1 MIEGVILTPL
11 KQIFDERG
19 KVMHMLRKDSPV
31 FSKFGEI
38 YFSCTYP
45 GAIKAWHLHKK
56 MTLNYAAIFGE
67 IKCVLFD
74 DRPNSKTRGCIDE
87 YYLSPENYFLL
98 TVPPLI
104 WNGWKGI
111 GVNNLPVTLY
121 LSKLNQICLSDI
133 HMIGKLSEVQSEYW
147 WVIISQ
153 IKLYL
158 ICLRIYE

>member
-1 MIEGVILTPL
+1 MIEGVTLTPL

-19 KVMHMLRKDSPV
+19 KVMHMLREDSST

-45 GAIKAWHLHKK
+45 GAIKAWHLHKQ

-74 DRPNSKTRGCIDE
+74 DRPGSKTRGCIDE

-111 GVNNLPVTLY
+111 GIHKSIVANCASIPHDPSEIERKPAFDPSIPY
-121 LSKLNQICLSDI
+121 DWDI
-133 HMIGKLSEVQSEYW
+133 KN
-147 WVIISQ
+147 
-153 IKLYL
+153 K
-158 ICLRIYE
+158 